1 MMQAIRQIIETK
13 KLKDLIDI
21 PDDFSSEKVEII
33 IFPVLPADTEKT
45 NFKPEQFFGASQLEH
60 IDQLLETTRDEWEH

>member
-33 IFPVLPADTEKT
+33 IFPVLPTDTETT
-45 NFKPEQFFGASQLEH
+45 NFKPEQFFGASKLEH
-60 IDQLLETTRDEWEH
+60 IDQLLESMRDEWEH

>member
-21 PDDFSSEKVEII
+21 PDDFSSQKVKII

-45 NFKPEQFFGASQLEH
+45 NFKPEQFFGVSQLDH
-60 IDQLLETTRDEWEH
+60 IDQLLENMCDEWEH

>member
-1 MMQAIRQIIETK
+1 MMQAIRQIVETK
-13 KLKDLIDI
+13 KLKSIVDI

-45 NFKPEQFFGASQLEH
+45 NFKPEQFFGVSQLEH
-60 IDQLLETTRDEWEH
+60 VDQLFASMRDEWEH